1 MLTNNVILIKHVDCK
16 QHRFDYIFGYCK
28 IIIKLIGLMLIKY
41 SAIYNN
47 ILLCLGTIE
56 IVKQENLAYSNQK
69 PSCATRLASR
79 MVFLWLV
86 KPECLSGQAN
96 ETEKNL

>member
-1 MLTNNVILIKHVDCK
+1 
-16 QHRFDYIFGYCK
+16 
-28 IIIKLIGLMLIKY
+28 MLIKY

-56 IVKQENLAYSNQK
+56 IVKQENVAYNNQK
-69 PSCATRLASR
+69 PGCATRLASR
-79 MVFLWLV
+79 IVFLYLV

-96 ETEKNL
+96 KTEKKPYKE

>member
-1 MLTNNVILIKHVDCK
+1 
-16 QHRFDYIFGYCK
+16 
-28 IIIKLIGLMLIKY
+28 MLIKY

-69 PSCATRLASR
+69 PSCAT
-79 MVFLWLV
+79 
-86 KPECLSGQAN
+86 Q
-96 ETEKNL
+96 

>member
-16 QHRFDYIFGYCK
+16 QHRFDYRFGYCK

-79 MVFLWLV
+79 TVFL
-86 KPECLSGQAN
+86 
-96 ETEKNL
+96 